1 MQNAAP
7 QQGKRHFNKKSCTPV
22 VQDSAKKKQ
31 YLYSGKSNK
40 AKRYPHS
47 DGSIN
52 LSNPCPYCNYS
63 TGLIIIRFKEDKGF
77 CRCGR
82 CDAALLSIAEA
93 KKAQGLTY
101 IGTVLDSY
109 LPNPAAFGEEVAR

>member
-1 MQNAAP
+1 M
-7 QQGKRHFNKKSCTPV
+7 KKPLNQEGQELSGFLNSHPIIPEIST
-22 VQDSAKKKQ
+22 KKQ
-31 YLYSGKSNK
+31 YLYSVKSNK

-52 LSNPCPYCNYS
+52 LSKPCPYCNYPR
-63 TGLIIIRFKEDKGF
+63 GLIIIRFKEDKGF

-82 CDAALLSIAEA
+82 CDAALFSIAEA
-93 KKAQGLTY
+93 FKAQGLTH

-109 LPNPAAFGEEVAR
+109 LPTPAAFDGEVAR

>member
-7 QQGKRHFNKKSCTPV
+7 QQGKRHFKQKSCTPI

-31 YLYSGKSNK
+31 YRNSGISNK

-47 DGSIN
+47 DKSIN
-52 LSNPCPYCNYS
+52 LSKPCPYCDYS

-82 CDAALLSIAEA
+82 CDAALFSLNET
-93 KKAQGLTY
+93 KKAQGLTH
-101 IGTVLDSY
+101 IGTVLDNY
-109 LPNPAAFGEEVAR
+109 LPTPTAFGEEVVR